1 MPYQVFVFVALAIHV
16 LINFNMFIKN
26 DNTPAIRQYRLF
38 AITIAVFYLVDGLWG
53 VFDANKMGLALYI
66 DTFIYFILMGG
77 TIFFWTHFVVKY
89 MDGNNIFSKI
99 ISITGALFFL
109 SEIILVIV
117 NIFTPILF
125 TVDESAV
132 YHSCPA
138 RDIML
143 YLQIAM
149 YSIVLIYSLVYT
161 IIRKTESFR
170 RYIAVSLFSLGMI
183 ICIAI
188 QLSDPY
194 LPFYS
199 IGLLIG
205 VCILETYVL
214 NESKER
220 FKNANEEN
228 KEKLGVAL
236 TLAYTDPLTGVKS
249 KHAYVEKEDEYDKL
263 IASGEISSFAVVVF
277 DLNGLKSI
285 NDKLG
290 HEAGDKYIVDSVKL
304 ISRYFSFDSIYRFGG
319 DEFVSILVDKE
330 FENRKKIHDEF
341 MDAVNK
347 NISSNKP
354 IVSSGISVFKKG
366 VDNTFKAVFYRAD
379 KMMYARKEYLKD
391 HSN

>member
-1 MPYQVFVFVALAIHV
+1 MPYQVFVFVALTIHI
-16 LINFNMFIKN
+16 LININMFIKN
-26 DNTPAIRQYRLF
+26 DNTPAIKQYRLF

-53 VFDANKMGLALYI
+53 IFEANKMGLALYI

-77 TIFFWTHFVVKY
+77 TIFFWTYFVVKY
-89 MDGNNIFSKI
+89 TDGNKMFSRI
-99 ISITGALFFL
+99 ISIIGALFFL
-109 SEIILVIV
+109 TEIILVVI

-125 TVDESAV
+125 SVDKNAV
-132 YHSCPA
+132 YDYFLA

-143 YLQIAM
+143 YAQIAM
-149 YSIVLIYSLVYT
+149 YSIILIYSLTYA
-161 IIRKTESFR
+161 IIRKIGSFR

-220 FKNANEEN
+220 FKNANEQN
-228 KEKLGVAL
+228 KEKLDVAL
-236 TLAYTDPLTGVKS
+236 TLAYTDSLTGVKS
-249 KHAYVEKEDEYDKL
+249 KHAYVEKEEEYDKL
-263 IASGEISSFAVVVF
+263 IASGEINSFAVVVF
-277 DLNGLKSI
+277 DLNGLKTT

-290 HEAGDKYIVDSVKL
+290 HEAGDKYIIDSVKL
-304 ISRYFSFDSIYRFGG
+304 ISHYFSFDSIYRFGG
-319 DEFVSILVDKE
+319 DEFVSILVGEE
-330 FENRKKIHDEF
+330 FENRKKIHDGF
-341 MDAVNK
+341 MEAINK
-347 NISSNKP
+347 NLSTNKP
-354 IVSSGISVFKKG
+354 VIASGISVFKKG

-379 KMMYARKEYLKD
+379 KMMYARKDYLKEHAD
-391 HSN
+391 